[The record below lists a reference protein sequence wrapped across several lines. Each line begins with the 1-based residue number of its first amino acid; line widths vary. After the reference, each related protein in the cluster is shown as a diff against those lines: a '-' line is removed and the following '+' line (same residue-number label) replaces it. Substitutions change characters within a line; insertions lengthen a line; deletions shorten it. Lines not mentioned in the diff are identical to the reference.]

1 MLLVDTSVLIDFLKG
16 YTNARTLV
24 FDEILTRDI
33 PFGFSPYTLQE
44 VLQGARNEK
53 EYQQLHDYLFTLTIY
68 FLPEEKTTYEK
79 AARLYFN
86 LRRKGITPRSTIDVL
101 IALTA
106 MENEL
111 MLLHNDR
118 DFDLMAE
125 HLDSLNI
132 LKIL

>member
-1 MLLVDTSVLIDFLKG
+1 MILVDTSVLINFLKG
-16 YTNARTLV
+16 RTDARTLL

-33 PFGFSPYTLQE
+33 PFGFSPYTIQE

-53 EYQQLHDYLFTLTIY
+53 EYQQLHDYLFTQIIY
-68 FLPEEKTTYEK
+68 FLPEEKATYEK
-79 AARLYFN
+79 AARLYFD

-106 MENEL
+106 MENKL

-125 HLDSLNI
+125 RVDTLNI
-132 LKIL
+132 LKMI